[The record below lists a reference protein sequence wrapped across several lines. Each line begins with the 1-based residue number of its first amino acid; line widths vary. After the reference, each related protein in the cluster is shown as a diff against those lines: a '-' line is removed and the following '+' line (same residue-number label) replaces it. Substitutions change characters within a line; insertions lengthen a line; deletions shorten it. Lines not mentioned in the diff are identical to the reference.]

1 MGCRNSKT
9 FNEILKFNPYHDSR
23 GRFASAGS
31 ATSFTYRPGASRAH
45 DLAIEREK
53 QRHAAETSATAKP
66 KRRLKPVPREEVP
79 RVKSIHLV
87 EDKIRNQNF
96 ESAAVID
103 DEGNQLFF
111 KDGQRSQV
119 SFSRLECMQ
128 MANNTLT
135 HNHPRCSMFSPEDLN
150 CMASNNMYEIR
161 ATNRDGTTYSMRR
174 ADGGYSTNKAMQFV
188 GAYAAEY
195 PKSHKYAQKD
205 LDSRGFQDK
214 IWKGEISHAEANIEF
229 GRSTAKYM
237 AEFAEREA
245 PKYGLVFTVEHA
257 TSSTAKSFRIQ
268 VMKEDMKDDYLVL
281 DRDTNGL
288 EDRAF
293 KEWLEKAKK
302 HKSGQNT
309 AKSFSDVYTER
320 SES

>member
-9 FNEILKFNPYHDSR
+9 FSEILKFNPYHDSK
-23 GRFASAGS
+23 GRFATAGG

-53 QRHAAETSATAKP
+53 QRHAEGNSSTAPRKY
-66 KRRLKPVPREEVP
+66 KPVPREETP
-79 RVKSIHLV
+79 RVKAINGI
-87 EDKIRNQNF
+87 ENKIRNQNF

-103 DEGNQLFF
+103 DEGKQLFF

-119 SFSRLECMQ
+119 GFTRLECMQ

-135 HNHPRCSMFSPEDLN
+135 HNHPRCSMFSTEDLK
-150 CMASNNMYEIR
+150 CMTYNNMYEIR
-161 ATNRDGTTYSMRR
+161 ATNRDGVTYSIRR
-174 ADGGYSTNKAMQFV
+174 ADGGYSTNKAMKFV
-188 GAYAAEY
+188 DAYEAEY
-195 PKSHKYAQKD
+195 PKSTKFAQKD

-214 IWKGEISHAEANIEF
+214 IWRGEISVDEANIEF

-257 TSSTAKSFRIQ
+257 STSAMKSLRNLI
-268 VMKEDMKDDYLVL
+268 MKSDAKDDYLVL
-281 DRDTNGL
+281 DRETNGL
-288 EDRAF
+288 EDKAF
-293 KEWLEKAKK
+293 NEWLEKAKK
-302 HKSGQNT
+302 HKPGQNT
-309 AKSFSDVYTER
+309 AKSFKDVYAER